1 MIKEKV
7 VGNDHFA
14 SESTVFHIH
23 YIFLNSSAIRRMPY
37 NLSFRILLRVGEEII
52 NNCAKKT
59 GTMLRKLEYM
69 VTLAIEKI
77 S

>member
-1 MIKEKV
+1 MIKEKT

-23 YIFLNSSAIRRMPY
+23 YNFLNSSAIRRMPY
-37 NLSFRILLRVGEEII
+37 NLSFRILLRVGKII
-52 NNCAKKT
+52 NNYAKKT
-59 GTMLRKLEYM
+59 GTMLRKWEYM